1 MLIMNPNQ
9 PDAAKIDD
17 GLHAAKYRHMDAKAI
32 LAKIDRLSDIP
43 SLPSILSE
51 ASRLLQDPD
60 VTSQQLARLIEKDQ
74 SITAKILRL
83 VNSAFYGC
91 QSRISD
97 VNSAVVL
104 MGFNTVRNAII
115 SISVIKA
122 FANIK
127 DMEQFKVEDFWRHAL
142 AVAITSRHIAVQF
155 NSRATDESFVAGLLH
170 DIGKVILSQWFRDL
184 FVDSWKLARDTGIPF
199 IQAENALSPL
209 NHAQIGAHLAKKWR
223 LPSDFAEAIRWHH
236 SPHAFKL
243 VKPVPAI
250 VALSDAIVN
259 RNSVSIE
266 VATKGMFE
274 DVNNDLASAL
284 EAHIRTADQWHPS
297 LESSI
302 EEAVGVFFG

>member
-1 MLIMNPNQ
+1 MRVMDLSQ
-9 PDAAKIDD
+9 PVD
-17 GLHAAKYRHMDAKAI
+17 GKPDNGAPVAKYKQTDAKAI
-32 LAKIDRLSDIP
+32 LAKIDRLSEIP
-43 SLPSILSE
+43 TLPAILLE
-51 ASRLLQDPD
+51 VSRLLQDPD
-60 VTSQQLARLIEKDQ
+60 ATSQQLAKLIEKDQ
-74 SITAKILRL
+74 AITVKILRL

-127 DMEQFKVEDFWRHAL
+127 DMEQFKVEDFWRHAI
-142 AVAITSRHIAVQF
+142 AVAITSRHIALKF
-155 NSRATDESFVAGLLH
+155 NRRAADESFVAGLLH

-184 FVDSWKLARDTGIPF
+184 FVDSWKLARETGIPF

-209 NHAQIGAHLAKKWR
+209 NHAQIGSHLARKWK

-236 SPHAFKL
+236 SPQAFKA
-243 VKPVPAI
+243 VTPVPAI

-259 RNSVSIE
+259 RDRVSIG

-274 DVNNDLASAL
+274 GVNSDLASAL
-284 EAHIRTADQWHPS
+284 EAHTRTVDEWHPN
-297 LESSI
+297 LEGSI
-302 EEAVGVFFG
+302 EEAVGVFLG

>member
-1 MLIMNPNQ
+1 MLITNPNQ
-9 PDAAKIDD
+9 PDAAKIDG

-122 FANIK
+122 FENIK

-142 AVAITSRHIAVQF
+142 AVAITSRHIALQF
-155 NSRATDESFVAGLLH
+155 NSRATDENFVAGLLH

-236 SPHAFKL
+236 SPHAFKI

-266 VATKGMFE
+266 VATKGIFE

-284 EAHIRTADQWHPS
+284 EARIRTADQWHPS
-297 LESSI
+297 LEGSI